1 MNTYGERRITR
12 LDVYFVSSL
21 VVVSL
26 VLAINIIF
34 RSIHLVYILIF
45 LVLGVLFYAT
55 KNSLQEL
62 WMFGLLSTILYP
74 LVDYFFEA
82 KISLVTYLTNDPRIV
97 VTPIYIILYW
107 IFGVLLLG
115 YCHYRV
121 RGLTGRVWF
130 AGLVT
135 GLFAAASAT
144 FIENLF
150 NAMGFYQNNSSQ
162 FMIGYI
168 PLYVPL
174 GYMLVFSLLTFHL
187 RHKYV
192 GGLLL
197 YGFTGLS
204 WYLFYH
210 IVSWLNSWM

>member
-1 MNTYGERRITR
+1 
-12 LDVYFVSSL
+12 
-21 VVVSL
+21 
-26 VLAINIIF
+26 
-34 RSIHLVYILIF
+34 
-45 LVLGVLFYAT
+45 VLFYAT
-55 KNSLQEL
+55 KNSLQDL
-62 WMFGLLSTILYP
+62 WIFGLLSVILYP

-82 KISLVTYLTNDPRIV
+82 KISLVTYLTDDPKII
-97 VTPIYIILYW
+97 VTPIYVILYW

-121 RGLTGRVWF
+121 RSLTDRVWF
-130 AGLVT
+130 AGLTT

-150 NAMGFYQNNSSQ
+150 NAMGFYKNSPSQ

-168 PLYVPL
+168 PIYVPL

-192 GGLLL
+192 SGFLL

-210 IVSWLNSWM
+210 IVSWLTSWM